1 MPSWLTLV
9 SAGLKLLGLADVAE
23 RAIERWQARQDGR
36 AQQRAADVQAENT
49 TLRAE
54 IAADVAAPTTP
65 QDAAAHLEKGDF

>member
-1 MPSWLTLV
+1 MPSWLTLI

-36 AQQRAADVQAENT
+36 AQQHAADVQAENT

-54 IAADVAAPTTP
+54 VAADVAAPTTP
-65 QDAAAHLEKGDF
+65 RDTAAHLTKGDF